1 MAERLKVAV
10 LGASGYTG
18 IELLRLL
25 AHHPGVEIA
34 ALTAD
39 RHAGKSLV
47 EVFPHVLPQR
57 LPTLVKIDQ
66 VDWSDIQVAFCGLPH
81 ATTQEVVSGLPR
93 SVKVGDLSADFR
105 LYDVETYA
113 ERYGQAHHAPPRQKE
128 AVYGMTGKIGRPQ
141 GRERRWAAG

>member
-25 AHHPGVEIA
+25 AHPPGAEIA

-47 EVFPHVLPQR
+47 EVFPPVQPQR
-57 LPTLVKIDQ
+57 LPTLDRK
-66 VDWSDIQVAFCGLPH
+66 SS
-81 ATTQEVVSGLPR
+81 VSGKRVTVRVYTGGRCDNRSTNKQSQTKHRLP
-93 SVKVGDLSADFR
+93 K
-105 LYDVETYA
+105 
-113 ERYGQAHHAPPRQKE
+113 HIK
-128 AVYGMTGKIGRPQ
+128 
-141 GRERRWAAG
+141 